1 MGWAQGS
8 GTSTV
13 AGTVVD
19 SSGAMVQSANVEVRD
34 KNTNVARRTSTN
46 GAGQFAFENVLPG
59 DYAIAVNKEGF
70 RPAELNVKVDVGRSY
85 SFKVALVIGQA
96 SQVIN
101 VDATAQQLE
110 TTDATVGDVLRQESL
125 MRLPNNVLVSPAH
138 CKSRA
143 QQCSQFDSDNCEFRS
158 G

>member
-1 MGWAQGS
+1 MRRRSTFWKCVILFLLSTWQTGWAQGS

-34 KNTNVARRTSTN
+34 KNTDVAKRTSTN

-70 RPAELNVKVDVGRSY
+70 RPAELNAKVDVGRSY

-110 TTDATVGDVLRQESL
+110 TTDATVG
-125 MRLPNNVLVSPAH
+125 
-138 CKSRA
+138 
-143 QQCSQFDSDNCEFRS
+143 
-158 G
+158 